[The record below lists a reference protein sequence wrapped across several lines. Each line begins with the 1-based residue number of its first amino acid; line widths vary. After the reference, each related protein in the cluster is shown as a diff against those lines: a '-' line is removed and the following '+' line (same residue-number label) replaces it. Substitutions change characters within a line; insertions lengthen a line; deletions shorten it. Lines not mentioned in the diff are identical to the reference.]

1 EQWRTH
7 EERRDPKRL
16 YLTREVLMRHAA
28 SSVTEALF
36 PDTLSIAGAV
46 LPLRY
51 RFAPGHPLDGLT
63 LTVPLAL
70 LNQIDD
76 ATLSWLVPGMV
87 RDKVTLYLRALPK
100 ALRNRLVPL
109 PDAVTAFLEQTQ
121 SHGVALADALRH
133 YVRDRLGD
141 APAHA

>member
-36 PDTLSIAGAV
+36 PDTLSIAGAK
-46 LPLRY
+46 LPVRY

-70 LNQIDD
+70 LNQVDD
-76 ATLSWLVPGMV
+76 ATLSWLVPGLV
-87 RDKVTLYLRALPK
+87 RDKVAVYLKALPK
-100 ALRNRLVPL
+100 AWRSRLVPV
-109 PDAVTAFLEQTQ
+109 PDTVTAFLEATP
-121 SHGVALADALRH
+121 SRDVALADALRAF
-133 YVRDRLGD
+133 VAKR
-141 APAHA
+141 